1 MKPELEEYFDNF
13 NVMFNS
19 EGFKLLVVELDNR
32 IHDLNDLSNTKDEQD
47 LFHKKGQ
54 IAAYEHIKAFPDIL
68 ALAREQAEEE
78 DVQDF

>member
-19 EGFKLLVVELDNR
+19 EGFKQLCGDLDGRIAELDN
-32 IHDLNDLSNTKDEQD
+32 ISAIKDEAD
-47 LFHKKGQ
+47 LQQKKGKRE
-54 IAAYEHIKAFPDIL
+54 AYKYVQSLPDIM